1 MDNMVSC
8 EKHYGCNYT
17 NGVKEFRA
25 AVCSQC
31 WDSATRLQY
40 LHIERHKGHKTVVLN
55 DFGQLCIQKVKFLE
69 EGVGSQVIQQV
80 GEVHDFCVEV
90 QVEGCTIQGIKK
102 QSSWCDG

>member
-25 AVCSQC
+25 AVCSQR
-31 WDSATRLQY
+31 WESAARLKY

-69 EGVGSQVIQQV
+69 EGVGSQMIQQV

-90 QVEGCTIQGIKK
+90 QVEGCTIRGIKK
-102 QSSWCDG
+102 RVIVV